1 MTYNLDHT
9 QPCGPLAGLRVL
21 EFAAVGPVPFCGMM
35 LADMGAEVVR
45 IDRIPVRDQEE
56 DLPGKAPPGS
66 AHECLDRGR
75 RSVSL
80 DLKMPEATGPAL
92 RLVQHSDVLLEGY
105 RPGVMEG
112 LGLGPRPCVER
123 NPSIVYG
130 RVSGWGQDGPFADK
144 AGHDINYLA
153 LSGALH
159 PIGPAGEPPVPPM
172 NYVGDFAA
180 GGLLLL
186 SGTLAALLER
196 TRSGQGQV
204 IDTSMVDGA
213 ALFTAQL
220 HAWRSA
226 GTIRGRGANFI
237 DGGAPFYCVYRTFD
251 DRYVSVGAGESDFY
265 ANLLRVLEL
274 DPVTLPDRTD
284 HAQWPLLR
292 ERIAE
297 RFATRTR
304 EQWCAAF
311 DGVDACFAP
320 VLDIDEAPEHPHLRA
335 RGTFT
340 ERDGTIQPSAAPR
353 FGRTAGPPVDGPPR
367 VGADTDDLLLAAGV
381 EPDELARL
389 KRAGAVAS
397 ETRHTDGTTP

>member
-1 MTYNLDHT
+1 VTYNLDHT
-9 QPCGPLAGLRVL
+9 HHDGPLAGLRVL
-21 EFAAVGPVPFCGMM
+21 EFAGVGPVPFCGMM

-45 IDRIPVRDQEE
+45 IDRIPVHTPENG
-56 DLPGKAPPGS
+56 LPGKAPPGS
-66 AHECLDRGR
+66 AHEHLDRGR

-80 DLKMPEATGPAL
+80 DLKQPTATGVAL
-92 RLVQHSDVLLEGY
+92 RLAQHSDVLLEGF
-105 RPGVMEG
+105 RPGVMER
-112 LGLGPRPCVER
+112 LGLGPQPCFER

-130 RVSGWGQDGPFADK
+130 RVSGWGQDGPLADK

-196 TRSGQGQV
+196 ARSGQGEV
-204 IDTSMVDGA
+204 VDASMVDGA
-213 ALFTAQL
+213 ALFTTQL
-220 HAWRSA
+220 HAWKSA
-226 GTIRGRGANFI
+226 GTMRERGANFI
-237 DGGAPFYCVYRTFD
+237 DGGAPFYGVYRTSD
-251 DRYVSVGAGESDFY
+251 DKYVSVGAGEPAFY

-274 DPVTLPDRTD
+274 DPATLPDRAD
-284 HAQWPLLR
+284 HTRWPLLR
-292 ERIAE
+292 ERIAG

-340 ERDGTIQPSAAPR
+340 GRDGATWPSPAPR

-367 VGADTDDLLLAAGV
+367 VGADTDDLLLAAGI
-381 EPDELARL
+381 EPDELVRL
-389 KRAGAVAS
+389 KRTGAVAS
-397 ETRHTDGTTP
+397 GTRHTGGLSG